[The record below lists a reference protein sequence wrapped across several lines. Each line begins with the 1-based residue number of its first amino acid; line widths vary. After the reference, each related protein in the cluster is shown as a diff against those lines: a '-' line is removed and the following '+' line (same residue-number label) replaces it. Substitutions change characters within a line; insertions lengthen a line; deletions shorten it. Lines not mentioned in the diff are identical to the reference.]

1 MMYLANGIYD
11 AHGLETCQV
20 WMVSMNPAILDLS
33 LLGLAALLILAN
45 AFFVAAEFA
54 LVSVRRTRIEELVA
68 QGNATARTVKHVVH
82 DPDRFIAATQLGITI
97 ASLALGWIGE
107 PAVAHL
113 IEPLFGFVPE
123 SFVSRATA
131 AALSTVVAFALI
143 TFLHV
148 VIGELAPKS
157 VALSFPEQSSLVV
170 APPMV
175 LFENIFRPAIWALN
189 GTGNWLLKLVGLN
202 RPTGHQLVHSVEELK
217 MLLSASTAS
226 GELEPVERAFA
237 ERAFNFADRQVGEIM
252 IPRTALSAVEDTA
265 NLQDFLELFAQVS
278 HSRFPVYNGT
288 LDNIVGFVWVK
299 DVLRAMA
306 KGPSA
311 REQPITNIMRT
322 ALYVP
327 TTKEIGELFSEM
339 QKQKA
344 QLAIVLDE
352 YGGTAGMV
360 TIEELIEQVVGRVS
374 DELATN
380 APSVRRVDDAQIE
393 ADAMLRVDEAN
404 EQLNIALP
412 ESDDYETLA
421 GLLLTRMGRV
431 PKEGDA
437 TRFGNL
443 KLTVTKMRGP
453 KIEKILITR
462 LNEKK

>member
-1 MMYLANGIYD
+1 MDSVYI
-11 AHGLETCQV
+11 
-20 WMVSMNPAILDLS
+20 DLS
-33 LLGLAALLILAN
+33 LLGLAALLIFAN

-54 LVSVRRTRIEELVA
+54 LVSVRKTRIEELVA
-68 QGNATARTVKHVVH
+68 QGNASARTVKHVIH

-107 PAVAHL
+107 PAIAHL

-123 SFVSRATA
+123 SFLSQATA
-131 AALSTVVAFALI
+131 AAIATIIAFSII

-157 VALSFPEQSSLVV
+157 VALNYPEQSSLVV
-170 APPMV
+170 ARPMV

-189 GTGNWLLKLVGLN
+189 GTGNWLLALIGLN

-217 MLLSASTAS
+217 MLLSASTAG
-226 GELEPVERAFA
+226 GELEPVERDFA
-237 ERAFNFADRQVGEIM
+237 ERAFEFADRQVSEVM
-252 IPRTALSAVEDTA
+252 IPRTSMTAVEDTA
-265 NLQDFLELFAQVS
+265 TIQDFLDLFARVS
-278 HSRFPVYNGT
+278 HSRFPMYNDT
-288 LDNIVGFVWVK
+288 LDNIIGFVWVK

-311 REQPITNIMRT
+311 RQELLKSIMRS

-327 TTKEIGELFSEM
+327 ATKEIGALFGEM
-339 QKQKA
+339 QKQKI

-360 TIEELIEQVVGRVS
+360 TIEELIEEVVGPVS
-374 DELATN
+374 DELAST
-380 APSVRRVDDAQIE
+380 APAFRRLEDGHIE
-393 ADAMLRVDEAN
+393 AEGSASVEDAN
-404 EQLNIALP
+404 ELLNLELP

-421 GLLLTRMGRV
+421 GLVLTRMGRV
-431 PKEGDA
+431 PKEGDS
-437 TRFGNL
+437 TRVGSI

-453 KIEKILITR
+453 KIEKILLMRIDA
-462 LNEKK
+462 KK

>member
-1 MMYLANGIYD
+1 
-11 AHGLETCQV
+11 
-20 WMVSMNPAILDLS
+20 MNPALLDITY
-33 LLGLAALLILAN
+33 LAIAGFLILAN

-107 PAVAHL
+107 PAIAHL

-123 SFVSRATA
+123 SFITHATA
-131 AALSTVVAFALI
+131 AAISTIIAFSLI

-157 VALSFPEQSSLVV
+157 IALSYPEQSALVV
-170 APPMV
+170 ARPMV
-175 LFENIFRPAIWALN
+175 IFENIFRPAIWALN

-226 GELEPVERAFA
+226 GELEPMEREFA
-237 ERAFNFADRQVGEIM
+237 ERAFEFADRQVGEIM
-252 IPRTALSAVEDTA
+252 IPRTSLRAVEDTA
-265 NLQDFLELFAQVS
+265 KVQDFLELFAQVS

-306 KGPSA
+306 KGPGA
-311 REQPITNIMRT
+311 RALPITNIMRA

-327 TTKEIGELFSEM
+327 ETKEIGELFGEM
-339 QKQKA
+339 QRQKA

-374 DELATN
+374 DELATS
-380 APSVRRVDDAQIE
+380 APSLRRVEDGQIE

-404 EQLNIALP
+404 AQLNIELP

-437 TRFGNL
+437 ARIGNL
-443 KLTVTKMRGP
+443 KLTVTKMSGP
-453 KIEKILITR
+453 KIEKILILR
-462 LNEKK
+462 MGEKK

>member
-1 MMYLANGIYD
+1 
-11 AHGLETCQV
+11 
-20 WMVSMNPAILDLS
+20 MNPALLDMTYLAI
-33 LLGLAALLILAN
+33 AALLILAN

-107 PAVAHL
+107 PAIAHL

-123 SFVSRATA
+123 SFISHATA
-131 AALSTVVAFALI
+131 AAISTIIAFSLI

-157 VALSFPEQSSLVV
+157 IALSYPEQSALVV
-170 APPMV
+170 AHPIV
-175 LFENIFRPAIWALN
+175 IFENIFRPVIWALN
-189 GTGNWLLKLVGLN
+189 STGNWLLKLVGLN

-217 MLLSASTAS
+217 MLLNASTAS
-226 GELEPVERAFA
+226 GELEPVEREFA
-237 ERAFNFADRQVGEIM
+237 ERAFDFADRQVGEIM
-252 IPRTALSAVEDTA
+252 IPRTSLRAVEDTA
-265 NLQDFLELFAQVS
+265 KVQDFLQLFAQVS

-299 DVLRAMA
+299 DILRAMA
-306 KGPSA
+306 NGPGA
-311 REQPITNIMRT
+311 RTLPITNIMRA

-327 TTKEIGELFSEM
+327 ATKEIGELFGEM

-374 DELATN
+374 DELATS
-380 APSVRRVDDAQIE
+380 APSVRRVEDGQIE

-404 EQLNIALP
+404 AQLNIELP

-437 TRFGNL
+437 ARIGNL
-443 KLTVTKMRGP
+443 KLTVTKMSGP
-453 KIEKILITR
+453 KIEKILIMR
-462 LNEKK
+462 MGEKK